1 MRLCHLV
8 VGCGT
13 CPSRP
18 HNVHLRVRE
27 YTIRHQILACAAV
40 TAVGTSSSVQPHDL
54 SLDEGSQRIFVLAAT
69 EARQRSHDYI
79 GTEHILLALMREA
92 DPVIMM
98 VLRDANMSPEQV
110 SARVEEMLRAQEAAA

>member
-1 MRLCHLV
+1 
-8 VGCGT
+8 
-13 CPSRP
+13 
-18 HNVHLRVRE
+18 
-27 YTIRHQILACAAV
+27 
-40 TAVGTSSSVQPHDL
+40 VGTSSSVQPHDL